1 MTNAQ
6 KELLKLQVQNENVI
20 FGELKNTYSSAL
32 KTINDKIKILQGS
45 NLQSKIYQLQYQKA
59 LKKQVSA
66 ILDNLTSNSYSSIQS
81 YLEKSYEFGYLG
93 TMYDL
98 QKQGVPLIFPIN
110 QEDVVNSIL
119 NNTKLSK
126 SLYDSLGVN
135 INDLKKQIN
144 VDISRGLASDMSYS
158 EIARSLNLKMGTGLY
173 NAKRIVRTESGRI
186 QSEGSYDCLVKA
198 KDAGADVVK
207 QWDSTLDGKTR
218 PSHRELDG
226 QIKEIDEPFVVN
238 GHSALYAHGF
248 GVASEDVN
256 CRCRVVQRA
265 KWLVEDEE
273 NFTKWDNENRTL
285 IDLSGYK
292 SYEEFKKAYYDKIDY
307 FDEYKNHVKI
317 LEEKAPS
324 NFDDFLSIRK

>member
-1 MTNAQ
+1 MTDAQ
-6 KELLKLQVQNENVI
+6 NELLKLQVQNENVI

-186 QSEGSYDCLVKA
+186 QSEGSYDCMVKA

-218 PSHRELDG
+218 PSQIGRASCRE
-226 QIKEIDEPFVVN
+226 
-238 GHSALYAHGF
+238 
-248 GVASEDVN
+248 
-256 CRCRVVQRA
+256 RV
-265 KWLVEDEE
+265 
-273 NFTKWDNENRTL
+273 
-285 IDLSGYK
+285 
-292 SYEEFKKAYYDKIDY
+292 
-307 FDEYKNHVKI
+307 
-317 LEEKAPS
+317 
-324 NFDDFLSIRK
+324 